1 MRIHQKIGILV
12 TVLAMI
18 ITVNPIMA
26 LDNSQES
33 INPYVEVYII
43 DQNKSG
49 FAVDP
54 QVIISLDEYY
64 NMDLTLENLL
74 PKQFTGII
82 TSIEKDDKI
91 IAMKL
96 LLGIYNEL
104 DNETKQLV
112 DLYFC
117 RYAEDSQDREVINAF
132 QKITSA
138 KDKSIGLRYTYNRA
152 TATTWAKNNYNT
164 RPSDFPDCDGVG
176 GDCANFVSEAMYHGG
191 IGMFDNWYCY
201 KLNNNNPAPQSIDEL
216 NSSWSLAD
224 PSPWISANQF
234 TSFWNSRCDH
244 TYYYA
249 CVDYTSRRIIIYYED
264 IYVGDAIVF
273 YSSTVWWQTP
283 AHVVIITAY
292 DSTNKDFLYCGH
304 NTNRYNWPLLS
315 VMSGYSYIR
324 FICL

>member
-1 MRIHQKIGILV
+1 
-12 TVLAMI
+12 
-18 ITVNPIMA
+18 MA

-138 KDKSIGLRYTYNRA
+138 KDKHIIAQQLLLG
-152 TATTWAKNNYNT
+152 
-164 RPSDFPDCDGVG
+164 
-176 GDCANFVSEAMYHGG
+176 
-191 IGMFDNWYCY
+191 
-201 KLNNNNPAPQSIDEL
+201 
-216 NSSWSLAD
+216 
-224 PSPWISANQF
+224 
-234 TSFWNSRCDH
+234 
-244 TYYYA
+244 
-249 CVDYTSRRIIIYYED
+249 RRTIIILD
-264 IYVGDAIVF
+264 RLISRIVMELVEIVQILCLKLCIMGELECLI
-273 YSSTVWWQTP
+273 TGI
-283 AHVVIITAY
+283 VI
-292 DSTNKDFLYCGH
+292 N
-304 NTNRYNWPLLS
+304 
-315 VMSGYSYIR
+315 
-324 FICL
+324 